1 MKKIITAAAVLGI
14 AASVVA
20 RSDYEDFGGSISVYD
35 VKVKADSLK
44 VQSAKKNLQVN
55 DQKLNANKYSKD
67 SVSVSG
73 QIIVYDGYESIL
85 VVDKNGWEQGEASI
99 SLGIPSMIETNDMF
113 DTGATKLALEGVV
126 ASNELMVVSAQGSM
140 DDYIDFELEDFE
152 LDDSGL
158 VTKYKVDLKTK
169 KDVTTEKVSMSATG
183 SGEGYV
189 RNVYGDG
196 EDDYEWFYAGMK
208 QIKVKYNSKASDDW
222 SEVYDS
228 ALSTSNEAYAVAAVE
243 YEVNQAIIKKTKL
256 PADEVSFELE
266 YSNDDMYPR

>member
-1 MKKIITAAAVLGI
+1 MKKIITAVAVLGI

-20 RSDYEDFGGSISVYD
+20 NGYDEFGGSISVYD

-73 QIIVYDGYESIL
+73 QIIVYNGYESIL
-85 VVDKNGWEQGEASI
+85 VVGKDNYEQGDASI
-99 SLGIPSMIETNDMF
+99 SLGIPSMIETNNMF

-126 ASNELMVVSAQGSM
+126 ASNELMVVSAQGST

-208 QIKVKYNSKASDDW
+208 QIKVKYNAKASDDW

-256 PADEVSFELE
+256 PADEVSFDLT
-266 YSNDDMYPR
+266 YSEGKYE